1 MSSKNEALEFDPSMP
16 LTYSDSWREAYAQ
29 GTDTPRLTSY
39 QAPGGEPVVFA
50 YDSIELG
57 GGQNVDTA
65 EYPYGYWSNETIG
78 LKPHTITLKG
88 HLIGEKY
95 IKSRTELA
103 DSLIVLTDDDTPGYI
118 DLPLWGR
125 FKVVVVDWKIAEAA
139 NENGLC
145 NLSIEFKRAG
155 SSDEKRL
162 KAAAKGLEEVSVE
175 SAVEAVKTSAL
186 SAFEKALKKGFNL
199 NTLLKAL
206 AKITNV
212 LSAIVG
218 RVQGAISFVNGI
230 ANKINGITSLIA
242 QGIRS
247 PMTLMKSVSS
257 AVFGVVAG
265 IQDIKNALSET
276 ASYFQSFGGGSSSDD
291 GDGSSSASAAG
302 GETEKFVK
310 RNERNAAMSFLT
322 ASSFEVEEDA
332 VTVEQW
338 NTKAASENFFKTL
351 AFGAAAQL
359 IVKLNADEYTYENMQ
374 GLWTLFEKLEDSIDK
389 EDPDVYAAVEN
400 ARIACA
406 RVLLSQEYDTELIR
420 HIRKEMPLLPLAL
433 ELGCD
438 ADRIR
443 SLNAVADS
451 FLIKGDV
458 VYV

>member
-1 MSSKNEALEFDPSMP
+1 MARSP
-16 LTYSDSWREAYAQ
+16 Q

-65 EYPYGYWSNETIG
+65 EYPHGYWSNKTIG

-103 DSLIVLTDDDTPGYI
+103 DSLNVLTDDDTPGFI

-125 FKVVVVDWKIAEAA
+125 FKIVVVDWKIAEAA

-332 VTVEQW
+332 VTEDAFAGILEEE
-338 NTKAASENFFKTL
+338 TLEELASALEKL
-351 AFGAAAQL
+351 PPRERDL
-359 IVKLNADEYTYENMQ
+359 IVLHYYHNLQLKEIAQIMGMSYSNCKVIHSKALARLRQHMT
-374 GLWTLFEKLEDSIDK
+374 FDS
-389 EDPDVYAAVEN
+389 
-400 ARIACA
+400 
-406 RVLLSQEYDTELIR
+406 
-420 HIRKEMPLLPLAL
+420 
-433 ELGCD
+433 
-438 ADRIR
+438 
-443 SLNAVADS
+443 
-451 FLIKGDV
+451 
-458 VYV
+458 